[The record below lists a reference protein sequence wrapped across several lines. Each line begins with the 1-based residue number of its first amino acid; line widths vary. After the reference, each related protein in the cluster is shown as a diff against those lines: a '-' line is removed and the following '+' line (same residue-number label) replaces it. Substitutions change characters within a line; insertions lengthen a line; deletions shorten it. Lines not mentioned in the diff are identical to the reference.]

1 VQRSPSG
8 QGATNPVR
16 SKSPIFP
23 ANAETWP
30 ASGAC
35 QFRTFLRNNIKD
47 DRSNGLIPNYHAH
60 GSAFSPDRIA
70 MDDYPQISLRMEL
83 VAKTAPKPKTMKIGR
98 LEYSINKHSGELM
111 ISGRHR
117 LDEDLGEGSRG
128 QL

>member
-1 VQRSPSG
+1 
-8 QGATNPVR
+8 
-16 SKSPIFP
+16 
-23 ANAETWP
+23 
-30 ASGAC
+30 
-35 QFRTFLRNNIKD
+35 
-47 DRSNGLIPNYHAH
+47 
-60 GSAFSPDRIA
+60 

-111 ISGRHR
+111 IPGRHR